1 MTKMNI
7 LLTDISLNGA
17 LSEVQ
22 GVAMLMVF
30 AVIIIFIISWVIN
43 RISILRINQDTARIR
58 DLSTILQHT
67 LNVSGSKVLRL
78 RMQDQIGFNLH
89 GDFLPE
95 GGMSYKESLQYI
107 HPDDRHLYT
116 ECLQK
121 LISGSKT
128 ADCTFRWDISLD
140 QHLGH
145 WRYMHDSGFAEF
157 LNTNIKTPTA
167 IYCTLND
174 ITEQIEM
181 EQAENQMTER
191 YRSIFEQSIAGLAF
205 YDKDGR
211 LITANKKMQEILKF
225 QSEDDPFYYDNT
237 IYDMPTFREVLD
249 YRHVEE
255 LFFCTKSVVIERGV
269 NCYTEM
275 HVHPIFDEEGSLLYI
290 TFSIRDITQERNLY
304 LQNKENEEA
313 IRRTNEA
320 IQQYETELQYLMDNC
335 DMRFFRTSL
344 IDQTITFYKSMSS
357 PEKTLTFEE
366 LIEYFVDSP
375 FRSGLMDFENYFSV
389 PRTDLTQMHPFF
401 HEGKN
406 LQWNFIDSVPSFD
419 ENGRLVGTYGI
430 VRNVNALIEKQEQLK
445 RETERANQSGMM
457 KSTFMANMT
466 HEIRTPLNAI
476 VGFSDVL
483 PMLQT
488 PEEKQEIIHV
498 IMNNCDMLLRLI
510 NDILAVSDLEG
521 GQIHI
526 MPAKTD
532 FARDFDDICKSL
544 AQRVQIPGVEFIA
557 ENPYQSLVTT
567 IDKERMMQVL
577 TNFVTNAVKYTQQGH
592 IKVGYDYRE
601 NDGVG
606 GLYFYCE
613 DTGSGIKKEDQ
624 NKVFERFVKLND
636 YVQGTGLGLNISR
649 AIIENCKGKIGLT
662 SEGEGKGSTFWAW
675 IPCEAVI
682 INK

>member
-1 MTKMNI
+1 MNL
-7 LLTDISLNGA
+7 LLTDTSYSGA
-17 LSEVQ
+17 PSEVQ
-22 GVAMLMVF
+22 GVAMLMVC
-30 AVIIIFIISWVIN
+30 AVIIIFIISWIIN
-43 RISILRINQDTARIR
+43 RISILRIKQDTEQIR
-58 DLSTILQHT
+58 DLSTVLQHT

-78 RMQDQIGFNLH
+78 RPQDQMGFNLH

-95 GGMSYKESLQYI
+95 EGMSYKDSLKYI
-107 HPDDRHLYT
+107 HPDDRHFYT
-116 ECLQK
+116 ECLRK
-121 LISGSKT
+121 LIAGCKS
-128 ADCTFRWDISLD
+128 ADCTFRWDTSLEK
-140 QHLGH
+140 HLGH
-145 WRYMHDSGFAEF
+145 WRYMHDAGIAEF
-157 LNTNIKTPTA
+157 LNDNIKAPTA

-174 ITEQIEM
+174 ITEKV
-181 EQAENQMTER
+181 EQERAERQMTDK
-191 YRSIFEQSIAGLAF
+191 YRIIFEQSIAGLAF
-205 YDKDGR
+205 YDNNGR
-211 LITANKKMQEILKF
+211 LITANKKMQDILKF

-249 YRHVEE
+249 SRHVEE
-255 LFFCTKSVVIERGV
+255 LFFCTKSVIIERGV

-275 HVHPIFDEEGSLLYI
+275 HVHPIFDEEGALLYI
-290 TFSIRDITQERNLY
+290 TFSIRDITQERDLY

-335 DMRFFRTSL
+335 DMRFFRTSC
-344 IDQTITFYKSMSS
+344 IERTITFYKSMAS
-357 PEKTLTFEE
+357 PEKTLTFDEMTT
-366 LIEYFVDSP
+366 YFVDSP
-375 FRSGLMDFENYFSV
+375 FSKGIMDFENYFNV

-401 HEGKN
+401 HEDKN

-419 ENGRLVGTYGI
+419 EDGRLIGSYGI

-488 PEEKQEIIHV
+488 QEEKQEIIRV

-510 NDILAVSDLEG
+510 NDILAVSDLEDG
-521 GQIHI
+521 NIYI
-526 MPAKTD
+526 KPSETD
-532 FARDFDDICKSL
+532 FAHDFDDICKSL
-544 AQRVQIPGVEFIA
+544 AQRVQIPGVAFITD
-557 ENPYQSLVTT
+557 NPYQSFVTT
-567 IDKERMMQVL
+567 IDKERIMQVF

-592 IKVGYDYRE
+592 IKIGYDYRE
-601 NDGVG
+601 EDGID

-613 DTGSGIKKEDQ
+613 DTGAGIKKEDQ
-624 NKVFERFVKLND
+624 KKVFERFVKLND
-636 YVQGTGLGLNISR
+636 YVQGTGLGLNISK

-675 IPCEAVI
+675 IPCKAI
-682 INK
+682 INKK